1 MLTYSSDEPTYYSM
15 LYNEETSSLSA
26 SSVNE
31 DTLMELINSADDDV
45 ITVLTRNRLC
55 PLNQVDNIARSY
67 KVEDVIVIKLWHWIN
82 RKRNINGQPLRRL
95 TCYKYCRRRSHQY
108 IYFSACVIK
117 VLITMYNRN
126 SHSWDSDVSSFDYVN
141 NQGVDN
147 QEVSSQGEDEEG
159 CEFGTLLAR
168 QRPYNGCFGKEG
180 CVH

>member
-45 ITVLTRNRLC
+45 ITVLTRLIILQDHKRITIVGGETYLH
-55 PLNQVDNIARSY
+55 

-126 SHSWDSDVSSFDYVN
+126 SHSWDSGQVLIAW
-141 NQGVDN
+141 
-147 QEVSSQGEDEEG
+147 DEWRRIL
-159 CEFGTLLAR
+159 FKMLVVLIM
-168 QRPYNGCFGKEG
+168 
-180 CVH
+180 